1 MLLLQQ
7 SINQLKQLF
16 TLEQQYIF
24 SKKYRI
30 SMFGAAD
37 AKNQFICIP
46 EFNTLAECKQTLTRY
61 LMSQLKT
68 IYSDTQRFFQN
79 KYSAQT
85 RNSNSCEY
93 EERPF
98 QILEDIGS
106 LKNIYRHTGVMCFV
120 FELLSVKILTTER
133 NSLRQIGKTYMEI
146 NCLQYVQKTRF
157 NIFLTRM
164 LVRNIVDIIVIN
176 NPFA

>member
-1 MLLLQQ
+1 
-7 SINQLKQLF
+7 
-16 TLEQQYIF
+16 
-24 SKKYRI
+24 
-30 SMFGAAD
+30 MFGAAD
-37 AKNQFICIP
+37 AKNQFIFIP

-61 LMSQLKT
+61 LMSQIKT

-85 RNSNSCEY
+85 RNSKSCEY

-120 FELLSVKILTTER
+120 FELQTDTISFSNKLNQKKYKFECKNLHDREELAQKNREDLYGNQLFVACPKNAFQHFFNQNVGQKHCRYYCNKQSI
-133 NSLRQIGKTYMEI
+133 
-146 NCLQYVQKTRF
+146 CLKDKC
-157 NIFLTRM
+157 L
-164 LVRNIVDIIVIN
+164 
-176 NPFA
+176 